1 MKDKLLVVKIGG
13 SIIENDL
20 ILNDFLKS
28 FSKIKSKKI
37 LVHGG
42 GKIASSFLKKIG
54 VVPKLVDGRRI
65 TDKKTLDIVTMTYA
79 GLLNKKIVTN
89 LQKYNCNS
97 LGLSG
102 SDGNLILAKK
112 RGVKKIDYGYVGDIK
127 KINTNLLDEIINM
140 KICPIICSLSHD
152 KKGQILNTN
161 ADSIASEISIK
172 LSKKYDV
179 ILKYCFD
186 KPGLL
191 INNTLINSINTND
204 YKNLIEKNIIKDG
217 MIPKIDNCFYALK
230 NGVNEIFIGNHNI
243 IKNIKNCTTLTL

>member
-20 ILNDFLKS
+20 ILNNFLKS

-54 VVPKLVDGRRI
+54 IVPKLIEGRRI
-65 TDKKTLDIVTMTYA
+65 TDKKTLDIIIMTYA
-79 GLLNKKIVTN
+79 GLLNKKIVAK

-102 SDGNLILAKK
+102 TDGNLILAKK
-112 RGVKKIDYGYVGDIK
+112 RVVKKINYGFVGDIEM
-127 KINTNLLDEIINM
+127 INTKLLDEIINM

-161 ADSIASEISIK
+161 ADTIASKISID
-172 LSKKYDV
+172 LSKKFDV
-179 ILKYCFD
+179 TLKYCFD
-186 KPGLL
+186 KPGILVNET
-191 INNTLINSINTND
+191 IINSLNTNE
-204 YKNLIEKNIIKDG
+204 YKSLIKKRIIKDG
-217 MIPKIDNCFYALK
+217 MIPKIENCFYALK
-230 NGVNEIFIGNHNI
+230 NGVNEIFIGNHDI
-243 IKNIKNCTTLTL
+243 VKSIKNCTTLTL

>member
-28 FSKIKSKKI
+28 FSKIKGRKI

-54 VVPKLVDGRRI
+54 IVPKLIEGRRI
-65 TDKKTLDIVTMTYA
+65 TDKNTLDVVIMTYA
-79 GLLNKKIVTN
+79 GLLNKRIVSI

-102 SDGNLILAKK
+102 SDGNLIFAKK
-112 RGVKKIDYGYVGDIK
+112 RRVEKIDYGFVGDIE

-152 KKGQILNTN
+152 KEGQILNTN
-161 ADSIASEISIK
+161 ADSIAS
-172 LSKKYDV
+172 
-179 ILKYCFD
+179 
-186 KPGLL
+186 
-191 INNTLINSINTND
+191 
-204 YKNLIEKNIIKDG
+204 
-217 MIPKIDNCFYALK
+217 KI
-230 NGVNEIFIGNHNI
+230 
-243 IKNIKNCTTLTL
+243 